1 MTVGPFLENYVL
13 VIRAYFSSDVT
24 ISGLSPSSRDT
35 ANTGCVIVDFRQV
48 DRPPPP
54 SCRHYGALQPTFTE
68 LD

>member
-54 SCRHYGALQPTFTE
+54 PVSTLRCPAANIYRA
-68 LD
+68 